1 MSDYVVVALLVLLV
15 GASGALCIF
24 SAYDIGFH
32 VGRKAGR
39 LEERRKRGRWW
50 NAGGAR

>member
-1 MSDYVVVALLVLLV
+1 MSDYFAVVLLAVSV
-15 GASGALCIF
+15 GAAGALCIF

-50 NAGGAR
+50 NAGGVR